1 MKEKAISFCRQLIP
15 MIYADIKTHTRRPFT
30 FKTLGGKNPI
40 PHFSGYSL
48 GEYYTGHIDTG
59 AVLYS
64 RGANGCLN
72 QVTERAMPRYKVGDI
87 LYVKEEY
94 YEYGHWGENG
104 KTKTGKRK
112 RKFMPVNPFGND
124 KDYPIYYAD
133 TLPKDIVVLKDRFCP
148 DFGYFWRNSRFMP
161 RRAAR
166 LFLRLK
172 GIRAER
178 LQDITPEDVIKE
190 GIKADP
196 YGRLPIQV
204 FADLWDGLNEARE
217 YGWFINPYVFV
228 YIFERIKDYGQA

>member
-1 MKEKAISFCRQLIP
+1 
-15 MIYADIKTHTRRPFT
+15 
-30 FKTLGGKNPI
+30 
-40 PHFSGYSL
+40 
-48 GEYYTGHIDTG
+48 
-59 AVLYS
+59 
-64 RGANGCLN
+64 
-72 QVTERAMPRYKVGDI
+72 
-87 LYVKEEY
+87 
-94 YEYGHWGENG
+94 
-104 KTKTGKRK
+104 
-112 RKFMPVNPFGND
+112 
-124 KDYPIYYAD
+124 
-133 TLPKDIVVLKDRFCP
+133 
-148 DFGYFWRNSRFMP
+148 MP

-196 YGRLPIQV
+196 YGRLPIQA